1 MSDSDFVIKASPGS
15 SLMLLLSLTITV
27 WGSSSERKSYVYYI
41 ADYSQC
47 VWGGG
52 LKIQAPQTFSGSF

>member
-27 WGSSSERKSYVYYI
+27 WGSSSERKSYGCYI
-41 ADYSQC
+41 VDYS
-47 VWGGG
+47 VV
-52 LKIQAPQTFSGSF
+52 I